1 MDYELSQEQKMIRDM
16 SRRFAREVIAPRAE
30 EVDRTGH
37 YACDIIDKMAALGMM
52 GIPFPEKYGDGGGAG
67 LAGQRNE

>member
-16 SRRFAREVIAPRAE
+16 SHQCVKEVIAPKAE
-30 EVDRTGH
+30 EADRTGH
-37 YACDIIDKMAALGMM
+37 YAYDIIDKMAALGMM
-52 GIPFPEKYGDGGGAG
+52 GIPFPEKYGGGG